1 MLPRREQQEIDKE
14 GEGREEK
21 AAPQPCPAGAEVTR
35 GENDNVKSAM
45 DDDEE
50 EVGAPNTCF

>member
-1 MLPRREQQEIDKE
+1 MLPRREQQEIDK
-14 GEGREEK
+14 EGREEK

-35 GENDNVKSAM
+35 GENDNVKSAT